1 MGKKQKYSYYS
12 DILPQEIEWLWHPY
26 IPYGKLTVLQGDPG
40 DGKSTLAIQIAAIV
54 SNGGT
59 FIDGQSIS
67 GKQNVIYQC
76 AEDDASDTIIHR
88 LNQAH
93 ADCDRVLFINEDEEQ
108 VTLDDTRI
116 EETITAVGA
125 KLVIIDPLQ
134 AYIPQDGDMQSAS
147 YMRGIM
153 RRLAGIAQRNNCAI
167 LLIGHM
173 NKSSGSNKLYRGL
186 GSIDIAA
193 IARSVL
199 MICRDEQDP
208 TIRYM
213 YPVKSNLAPEGEAIC
228 FTLCKDTGFCWIGK
242 SILPS
247 SNPGRVAADKKSKIE
262 KTKEYLRILL
272 SNGDLPSAGIIEK
285 LQELGISDKTTRK
298 AQKEMGI
305 LSRKIGSVWY
315 WHYPTATEDE

>member
-1 MGKKQKYSYYS
+1 MGKEQKYSYYS
-12 DILPQEIEWLWHPY
+12 DILPQEIDWLWYPY

-59 FIDGQSIS
+59 FIDGQTIS

-88 LNQAH
+88 LNQAR
-93 ADCDRVLFINEDEEQ
+93 ADCDRVLFINEDETQ

-116 EETITAVGA
+116 EETIIAVGA

-199 MICRDEQDP
+199 MVCRDDQDP

-213 YPVKSNLAPEGEAIC
+213 YPVKSNLAPEGEATC

-247 SNPGRVAADKKSKIE
+247 SNTGRVVADKKSKIE
-262 KTKEYLRILL
+262 KAKEYLRILL
-272 SNGDLPSAGIIEK
+272 SNGDLPSAEIITK

-298 AQKEMGI
+298 AQKEMGV
-305 LSRKIGSVWY
+305 LARKRGSVWY
-315 WHYPTATEDE
+315 WHYPTVNEDE

>member
-1 MGKKQKYSYYS
+1 
-12 DILPQEIEWLWHPY
+12 
-26 IPYGKLTVLQGDPG
+26 
-40 DGKSTLAIQIAAIV
+40 
-54 SNGGT
+54 
-59 FIDGQSIS
+59 
-67 GKQNVIYQC
+67 
-76 AEDDASDTIIHR
+76 
-88 LNQAH
+88 
-93 ADCDRVLFINEDEEQ
+93 
-108 VTLDDTRI
+108 
-116 EETITAVGA
+116 
-125 KLVIIDPLQ
+125 
-134 AYIPQDGDMQSAS
+134 
-147 YMRGIM
+147 MRG
-153 RRLAGIAQRNNCAI
+153 RAWIAQRNHCAI

-199 MICRDEQDP
+199 MVCRDDQDP

-247 SNPGRVAADKKSKIE
+247 SNNGIVIADKKSKIE

-272 SNGDLPSAGIIEK
+272 SNGELPSAEIITK

-298 AQKEMGI
+298 AQKELGI
-305 LSRKIGSVWY
+305 LSRKRGNVWY
-315 WHYPTATEDE
+315 WHYPTVNEDE